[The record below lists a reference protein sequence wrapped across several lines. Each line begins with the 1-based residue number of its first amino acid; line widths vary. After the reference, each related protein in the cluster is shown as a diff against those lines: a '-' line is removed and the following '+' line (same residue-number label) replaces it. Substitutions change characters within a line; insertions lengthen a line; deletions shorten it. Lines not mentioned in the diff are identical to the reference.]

1 MPILNREMENRKK
14 NQLKII
20 ELKNVIADWTQYQN
34 GDDKGQ
40 VSKLEDG
47 TIKIIQPTK
56 ETEKD

>member
-34 GDDKGQ
+34 GDDKG
-40 VSKLEDG
+40 
-47 TIKIIQPTK
+47 
-56 ETEKD
+56 